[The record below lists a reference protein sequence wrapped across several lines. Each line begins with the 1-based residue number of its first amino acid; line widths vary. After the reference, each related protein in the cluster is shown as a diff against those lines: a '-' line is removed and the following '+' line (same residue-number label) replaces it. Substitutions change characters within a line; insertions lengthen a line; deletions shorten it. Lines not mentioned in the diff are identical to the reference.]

1 MLHPLW
7 QQSFPLESWALCFMV
22 GFFFQS
28 PAHSSA
34 LSFQVFVHGVI
45 YCSLWPLKVLP
56 VSICGINCRVVGCAG
71 CSGGRTGTWQGKIEP
86 SADLRGSSFC
96 MQAFVWGKKAQLFG
110 PGVEAVDAQIDTAL
124 SAAPPPPWEPL
135 WHFSSNA
142 ESCWTP
148 LNIALRALPTPPAL
162 LEAEPPAAKHPA
174 LSGAVLWLMALFF
187 ITPMEHHCQQPSS
200 KLPLSVTTVCADS
213 I

>member
-1 MLHPLW
+1 
-7 QQSFPLESWALCFMV
+7 
-22 GFFFQS
+22 
-28 PAHSSA
+28 
-34 LSFQVFVHGVI
+34 
-45 YCSLWPLKVLP
+45 
-56 VSICGINCRVVGCAG
+56 
-71 CSGGRTGTWQGKIEP
+71 
-86 SADLRGSSFC
+86 
-96 MQAFVWGKKAQLFG
+96 MQAFVWGNKAQLFG